1 MRQMRPGY
9 GWLPE
14 HQTHVIGTLAHVDRL
29 IDDIGQM
36 LSDYLRPGPFTLD
49 NVLDGD
55 QAHVIV
61 TATAPIP
68 EAIPRYIADCL
79 TQLRAALEHTLYA
92 EVQNSLDQPLTKEEA
107 RAIEF
112 PACPTVPAFT
122 EWLKHGRRRKLKP
135 LTDGS
140 ELVSRIRQLQP
151 FQRRDP
157 DEHPAL
163 VLAEHTNM
171 AKHRAPA
178 VAMTR
183 LGAVVPAVEHP
194 DLTVS
199 IPLRS
204 VVGQDNVGLPINEG
218 DVIASGPRDVH
229 IPLDIWP
236 MVSIQRPHTESW
248 PVVMKELGYL
258 EKWIRTT
265 AIPILINGTRDVPEL
280 PPHLDITTGYK
291 DIRSELH
298 RAGTIPAFER
308 DRARWD
314 AVASRGGLLECLK
327 AGSDLPRDSIEQW
340 VDALDDDR
348 AIAHATKLRTAPV
361 YSAEFR
367 AVVSELLAEV
377 RAHASHEL

>member
-1 MRQMRPGY
+1 MRPDY

-36 LSDYLRPGPFTLD
+36 LADYLRPGPFTLD

-61 TATAPIP
+61 TSTAPIP

-92 EVQNSLDQPLTKEEA
+92 EVQHSLDQPLTEEESK
-107 RAIEF
+107 AIEF
-112 PACPTVPAFT
+112 PACITESAFAK
-122 EWLKHGRRRKLKP
+122 WLNHGRRRKLEP
-135 LTDGS
+135 LKDGS
-140 ELVSRIRQLQP
+140 ELVSRVRRLQP

-157 DEHPAL
+157 DEHPAR
-163 VLAEHTNM
+163 VLAEHTNT

-183 LGAVVPAVEHP
+183 LGAVVPVVEHP
-194 DLTVS
+194 ALMVS

-204 VVGQDNVGLPINEG
+204 MAGQANGGLPINHG
-218 DVIASGPRDVH
+218 DVVASGPRDVY

-236 MVSIQRPHTESW
+236 MVSIQRPHTGSW
-248 PVVMKELGYL
+248 PIIMKELGYL

-298 RAGTIPAFER
+298 RAGTVPAIER
-308 DRARWD
+308 DGIRWD
-314 AVASRGGLLECLK
+314 AVASRGGLLECLEV
-327 AGSDLPRDSIEQW
+327 GSDLPRDTIEQW
-340 VDALDDDR
+340 IDALEDAK
-348 AIAHATKLRTAPV
+348 AIAHATKLATASGDP
-361 YSAEFR
+361 AALR
-367 AVVSELLAEV
+367 DAASELLAEV
-377 RAHASHEL
+377 RAHRSQGL